1 MSDEAEKR
9 WTVLGL
15 IRWTTGYF
23 NGKGIDT
30 PRLDAELLLA
40 QVLDVDRMGLYVS
53 FDRPMAPHEL
63 AAFRELVKAR
73 ARRTPVKY
81 LTGECEFMSL
91 AFEVGSGVLI
101 PRPETEHLVERAVE
115 ILQQEGAALDPLVYD
130 VGTGSGCI
138 AVAVAAAVPGARVTA
153 SDVSAEALAIAA
165 RNVDRHELAD
175 RVTLLEGDLMGPF
188 PPGEQAD
195 LVLSNPPYVAEGE
208 WAGLQPE
215 ITEHEPRVALVAGSD
230 GLECIR
236 RLLDTAPAHTKP
248 DAALLCEIGDGQAA
262 AVAAMVE
269 RNAAYQSVAFHPDLA
284 GIERVCEARLKGSE
298 GLAAAGPQR

>member
-1 MSDEAEKR
+1 MSDETEKR

-15 IRWTTGYF
+15 IRWTTAYF
-23 NGKGIDT
+23 EGRGIDT

-40 QVLDVDRMGLYVS
+40 QVLHVDRMALYVS
-53 FDRPMAPHEL
+53 FDRPMAPQEL

-73 ARRTPVKY
+73 ARRAPVKY
-81 LTGECEFMSL
+81 LTRECEFMSL
-91 AFEVGSGVLI
+91 AFEVGPGVLI

-115 ILQQEGAALDPLVYD
+115 ILQEECAASEPLVYD

-165 RNVDRHELAD
+165 RNVERHELTD
-175 RVTLLEGDLMGPF
+175 RVTLLEGDLLGPF
-188 PPGEQAD
+188 TPGEQAD

-215 ITEHEPRVALVAGSD
+215 IAEHEPKVALVAGTD
-230 GLECIR
+230 GLDCIR
-236 RLLDTAPAHTKP
+236 RLLDAAPAHTKP
-248 DAALLCEIGDGQAA
+248 GAALLCEIGDGQAE

-269 RNAAYQSVAFHPDLA
+269 GNAAYQSVVLHRDLA

-298 GLAAAGPQR
+298 G